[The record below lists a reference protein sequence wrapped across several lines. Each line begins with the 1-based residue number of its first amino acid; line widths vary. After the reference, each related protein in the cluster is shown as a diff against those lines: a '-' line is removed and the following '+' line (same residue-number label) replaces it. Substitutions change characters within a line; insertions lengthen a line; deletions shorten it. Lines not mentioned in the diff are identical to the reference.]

1 MSNDQL
7 KSSRPTGK
15 AGSMR
20 SRYGA
25 KLLWALYGLCAVLIL
40 LDLLIHRHAE
50 TSFDGNFG
58 FYGAYGFIASAVLVV
73 VARFV
78 LRPIVKR
85 PEDYYDD

>member
-1 MSNDQL
+1 MSDDQL
-7 KSSRPTGK
+7 KSSAPAGK
-15 AGSMR
+15 AGSMW
-20 SRYGA
+20 SRHGT
-25 KLLWALYGLCAVLIL
+25 KLLWALFGLCAVLVL
-40 LDLLIHRHAE
+40 LDLPIHRHAE

-58 FYGAYGFIASAVLVV
+58 FYGAYGFIASVVLVL

>member
-7 KSSRPTGK
+7 KSSRPAGK

-73 VARFV
+73 AARFV

-85 PEDYYDD
+85 PENYYDD